1 MAKLKLNRIKRL
13 ICSTCKGNGY
23 LKVGTEWGQTVH
35 QCWDCDSDR
44 EFYETAESDTLIG
57 DTDGDDNY
65 SNKLH

>member
-35 QCWDCDSDR
+35 QCWDCDLEG
-44 EFYETAESDTLIG
+44 EFYETVESDTLIG

>member
-35 QCWDCDSDR
+35 QCWDCDSEG
-44 EFYETAESDTLIG
+44 EFYETVESDTLIG